1 MFINARLHVQ
11 DLRHL
16 VHNIANRV
24 LINRTR
30 HEVVL
35 QVHDKFEPFKLVA
48 KVDIFLQ
55 NPESFPH
62 ILLNVNSLDYKEAFL
77 IWPGR
82 YDESDVEE

>member
-1 MFINARLHVQ
+1 MQ

-16 VHNIANRV
+16 DHNIANRV

-35 QVHDKFEPFKLVA
+35 QVHDKFEPYKLAA
-48 KVDIFLQ
+48 KVDLLLQ
-55 NPESFPH
+55 YPKSFPH
-62 ILLNVNSLDYKEAFL
+62 ILLNVKSLDYEEAFL
-77 IWPGR
+77 IWLGR